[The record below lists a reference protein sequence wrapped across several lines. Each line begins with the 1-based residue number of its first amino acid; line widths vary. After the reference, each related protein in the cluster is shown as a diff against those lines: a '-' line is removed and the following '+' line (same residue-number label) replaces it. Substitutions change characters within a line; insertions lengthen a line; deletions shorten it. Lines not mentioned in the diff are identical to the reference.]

1 MENYI
6 EFVSVPAIAAVVFA
20 VMDVIKYA
28 VNNSKFNRYIPL
40 LSALLGAACGIICY
54 YALPDIIPA
63 HNVVAALVIGG
74 ASGLTATG
82 THQLVKQLGKS
93 EHDADQTKD
102 THRDANND
110 GNTKDN

>member
-82 THQLVKQLGKS
+82 THQLVYASRRKQRWQHKGQLKS
-93 EHDADQTKD
+93 TRGRLNRVLLLA
-102 THRDANND
+102 
-110 GNTKDN
+110 